1 MPEIRIGR
9 RIISALSTP
18 IVMASILIISTEGEM
33 ETAAGMNSEMSE
45 IANNNTDVT
54 SAVREE
60 NSSRKDRLCAYVI
73 ACVFNY
79 S

>member
-9 RIISALSTP
+9 IIISALSTP
-18 IVMASILIISTEGEM
+18 IVMASILITSTEGEM
-33 ETAAGMNSEMSE
+33 EKAVKLTSEMSE
-45 IANNNTDVT
+45 STSKNSDIAST
-54 SAVREE
+54 VREE
-60 NSSRKDRLCAYVI
+60 NSSRKAWLCAYVI